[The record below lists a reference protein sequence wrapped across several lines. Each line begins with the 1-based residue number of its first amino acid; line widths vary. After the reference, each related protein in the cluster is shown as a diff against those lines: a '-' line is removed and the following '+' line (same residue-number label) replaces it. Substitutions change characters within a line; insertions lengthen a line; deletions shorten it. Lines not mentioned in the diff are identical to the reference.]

1 MQRTTR
7 RFRGWSLAPMFAVA
21 AAAPLHGQA
30 ATRPAAPPPP
40 AGLAGNVV
48 TITAHDFFYV
58 AQNPLPAG
66 VTTFRLRNL
75 GPDLHHVWIVRLDEG
90 YAYSD
95 FSDALRAGRVSQPW
109 ARGMGGPESPEVG
122 GESIVTVDL
131 APGRYVLACMLPSAD
146 GASHMSKG
154 MFMPLTVTPSTNSTR
169 QLLPRSGAAI
179 VLSNTGARAS
189 DGITAGRRTIRVS
202 SSADSLTGVRIGLLM
217 PGKSLADVEA
227 WEATNGRDRLTP
239 PVRLVGGVAALAKGE
254 ENFIDLALQRGTYV
268 LMPMEFSGIAN
279 DFVYAKGKASLL
291 KVN

>member
-1 MQRTTR
+1 MHGTTLSPLQRRTLAVVSGL
-7 RFRGWSLAPMFAVA
+7 FSLATTGQSQPARQ
-21 AAAPLHGQA
+21 APG
-30 ATRPAAPPPP
+30 
-40 AGLAGNVV
+40 AGLAGNVI

-58 AQNPLPAG
+58 APNPLPAG

-95 FSDALRAGRVSQPW
+95 FSDALRSGRVSQPW
-109 ARGMGGPESPEVG
+109 ARGMGGPETPEVG

-131 APGRYVLACMLPSAD
+131 APGRYVLACMLPSVD

-154 MFMPLTVTPSTNSTR
+154 MFQPLTVTAAKAGARNM
-169 QLLPRSGAAI
+169 LPKSGAAI

-189 DGITAGRRTIRVS
+189 EGISAGRRTIRVAS
-202 SSADSLTGVRIGLLM
+202 NADSLTGVRIGLLM
-217 PGKSLADVEA
+217 PGRSQADVESWISSGA
-227 WEATNGRDRLTP
+227 KDRANP

-268 LMPMEFSGIAN
+268 LMPMEFSGISN
-279 DFVYAKGKASLL
+279 DFTYARTKVSLL